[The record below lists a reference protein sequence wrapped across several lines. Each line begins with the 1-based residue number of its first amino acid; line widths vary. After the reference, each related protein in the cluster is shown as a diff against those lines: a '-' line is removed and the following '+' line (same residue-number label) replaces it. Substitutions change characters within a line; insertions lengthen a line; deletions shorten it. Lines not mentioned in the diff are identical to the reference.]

1 MTIYITKE
9 FDPYFIS
16 IIDDVTAETAR
27 IKLHAFLNE
36 IGADLEDILE
46 VESCLDGLRGDH
58 CTVNIYDGLRLAD
71 IYHFDF
77 E

>member
-16 IIDDVTAETAR
+16 IIDDVTVETAR
-27 IKLHAFLNE
+27 IRLHAFLNQ

-46 VESCLDGLRGDH
+46 VESYLDGICDH